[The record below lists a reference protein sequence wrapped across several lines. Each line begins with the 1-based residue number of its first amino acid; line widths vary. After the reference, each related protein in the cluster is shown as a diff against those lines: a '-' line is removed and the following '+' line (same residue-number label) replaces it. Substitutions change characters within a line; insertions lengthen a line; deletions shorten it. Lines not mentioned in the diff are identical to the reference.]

1 MKNRVWTICLAAVGS
16 LILILDSKT
25 ALYGASE
32 GMELCLRTVIPTML
46 PFFVLSLLLTGSLAG
61 TSIPLL
67 RPLGK
72 LCAIPKGGEVL
83 FLVGILGGYPTGAQA
98 VAHAY
103 ESGQLSRNAAR
114 RLLGFCSNAGPAF
127 LFGMVAT
134 RFCRMRYAWIL
145 WAIHILGAV
154 ITGIL
159 LPGRQAGA
167 ISSRPSPVLTMQ
179 QALKKSVRILSEVC
193 GWIVLCRVVVAF
205 CERWFLWLFPKWAQL
220 LFTGLIELA
229 NGCSLLGTI
238 PDEGLRFVLASA
250 MLSLGGFCVL
260 LQTKSVV
267 KSLGLGMYFPGK
279 LMQTAV
285 CVTLSVLYWLFFR

>member
-1 MKNRVWTICLAAVGS
+1 MKHRVWTICFAAVGGFV
-16 LILILDSKT
+16 LILDSKT

-32 GMELCLRTVIPTML
+32 GVELCLRTVIPTML

-72 LCAIPKGGEVL
+72 LCAIPEGGEVL

-103 ESGQLSRNAAR
+103 ESGQLSRNTAR

-127 LFGMVAT
+127 LFGIVAS

-154 ITGIL
+154 AAGVL
-159 LPGRQAGA
+159 LPGRRAETA
-167 ISSRPSPVLTMQ
+167 KISPAPVLTIQ

-193 GWIVLCRVVVAF
+193 GWIILCRVVIAF
-205 CERWFLWLFPKWAQL
+205 CERWFLWLFPNWVQL
-220 LFTGLIELA
+220 LFTGMIELA
-229 NGCSLLGTI
+229 NGCWQLGTI
-238 PDEGLRFVLASA
+238 PDEGVRFVMASA
-250 MLSLGGFCVL
+250 MLSMGGLCVL
-260 LQTKSVV
+260 LQTKSVT
-267 KSLGLGMYFPGK
+267 KSLGLGQYFPGK
-279 LMQTAV
+279 LIQTAV
-285 CVTLSVLYWLFFR
+285 CVTVSALYWLFLR